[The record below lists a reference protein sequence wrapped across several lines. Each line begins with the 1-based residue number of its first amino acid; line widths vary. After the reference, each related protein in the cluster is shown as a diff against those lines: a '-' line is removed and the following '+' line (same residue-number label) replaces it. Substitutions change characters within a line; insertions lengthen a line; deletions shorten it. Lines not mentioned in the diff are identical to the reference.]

1 MANKRIK
8 KKKVNKAESKRKNEE
23 AKKKIQQD
31 KAETIEKIKVV
42 LDTLPADQLEFAA
55 EVLAPGFDYE
65 FEAKGLE
72 LEEERGPLPE
82 AEIEESKYPKEKR
95 RLRTSI
101 GKYFLRDKHRKVLGI
116 TIVAFLAI
124 VLWQSMD
131 YIFPE
136 NVHVTYQTVEGIER
150 VDLKTRTNTV
160 DQLLKELREEGY
172 KVSEEDAVHPALEA
186 PVKDGMYVKVL
197 KSVEKD
203 ARINGKDCKIHMI
216 PGTVNDNLTFNG
228 IEYDENDNI
237 KPALFSKIDEDTTI
251 VVDEVHYKRT
261 TKKVKVEAQDI
272 VVLDPKLQSGVQERT
287 EGNDGEGI
295 FTYTY
300 KYVNGEVA
308 KKSRKVK
315 EWITEPH
322 DNALRLGTSRTG
334 QSGKYKVVRTFTAN
348 CTAYTA
354 RPGAGGA
361 LGEGVHLGTCAVDP
375 KFIPY
380 RSQMWIE
387 GYGYAYANDCG
398 SAVKKNVVDLYM
410 NTMGD
415 CIRWGRRNQT
425 AYVLVPVE

>member
-8 KKKVNKAESKRKNEE
+8 KKKVNKVESKRKNEE

-72 LEEERGPLPE
+72 IEEERGPLPE

-124 VLWQSMD
+124 VLWQSID

-136 NVHVTYQTVEGIER
+136 NVHVSYQTVEGIER

-160 DQLLKELREEGY
+160 EQLLSELREEGY
-172 KVSEEDAVHPALEA
+172 KVSDKDAVHPLPEA
-186 PVKDGMYVKVL
+186 EVKDGMYVEVL
-197 KSVEKD
+197 QSIEKP
-203 ARINGKDCKIHMI
+203 ARINGKDCKINMI
-216 PGTVNDNLTFNG
+216 PGTVYDNLTFNG
-228 IEYDENDNI
+228 IDYDENDSI
-237 KPALFSKIDEDTTI
+237 KPALFSKVDEDTKI
-251 VVDEVHYKRT
+251 VVDEIHYKRA
-261 TKKVKVEAQDI
+261 TKKEEVKAEDI
-272 VVLDPKLQSGVQERT
+272 VVLDPKLQSGVQEKT
-287 EGNDGEGI
+287 EGNDGKGV

-300 KYVNGEVA
+300 KYVNG
-308 KKSRKVK
+308 KKVK
-315 EWITEPH
+315 TSKVVKKWIVEPH
-322 DNALRLGTSRTG
+322 DNALRLGTSRTK
-334 QSGKYKVVRTFTAN
+334 QTGKFKVIRTFTAN
-348 CTAYTA
+348 CTAYTS

-375 KFIPY
+375 KFVPY

-410 NTMGD
+410 TSMRE
-415 CIRWGRRNQT
+415 CIKWGRRNQT
-425 AYVLVPVE
+425 AYILVPVD